1 MTTDHLCYPRIA
13 FFHLLLPLFLAIP
26 LTAQQSEKQGAVS
39 LMVNPAHFTLH
50 AGQTQRFYAE
60 LKGAPAGT
68 VIEWAVWTVS
78 DRRQGNISQDGV
90 FTAKTAGIYRVM
102 AVAISDST
110 VLSTAFAKV
119 TVVAQRDAPV
129 FR

>member
-1 MTTDHLCYPRIA
+1 MTTDLCYPRIA
-13 FFHLLLPLFLAIP
+13 FLRLLLPLFLAIP
-26 LTAQQSEKQGAVS
+26 LTAQYGDRQRTVS
-39 LMVNPAHFTLH
+39 LTVGPDHITLH
-50 AGQTQRFYAE
+50 AGQTQRFSAE

-78 DRRQGNISQDGV
+78 NRRPGNISQDGV
-90 FTAKTAGIYRVM
+90 FTARAVGIYRII
-102 AVAISDST
+102 AVAISNST
-110 VLSTAFAKV
+110 VLSTGVAKV